1 MKKLF
6 KIFAL
11 SLLALP
17 LCSCNFDINPADV
30 MDNFYDKRKIYIEED
45 SVVIKEGEKR
55 FVSVEADNLGKGA
68 DVEDLTFTSCDN
80 VIATAKYGIY
90 ETEEEDFEG
99 MFITGKTQGSTS
111 IIASYKNATASC
123 EVKVIKDTEV
133 PYLHLFNENITI
145 EVGSE
150 YVVNSEIIY
159 KDNRYTPLDDVIY
172 TFAFIEN
179 EPEIVELYQ
188 DDETGNIVVNPQEVG
203 STKVLVTASFM
214 DKTASSLLEINVVD
228 QGVGIIIKN
237 DGFEHNVGNDYTT
250 KLYVSNYRDY
260 SKTID
265 LDIELYRGD
274 VKINDKIVL
283 TSDDTSIATVTGY
296 HVEGVSRGQTTIR
309 GIFEDIELT
318 INVFVDKPVVYIPL
332 LEQNVEI
339 DVSPRLTL
347 SDPSLF
353 SGDIIGVYYQDMSS
367 EYNLYKDY
375 SDGVF
380 TLDDAK
386 MRTLVK
392 DFGEHKKFLIETE
405 DIYVDTG
412 FIDVYSKIIRTYDD
426 LCSVKTISQKYVTER
441 FNFNGYFVLENN
453 ITCPNEGTPVFFNR
467 TSNFKIN
474 GIGECIDTNI
484 GFNGVFDGKGH
495 TLFNYKPTGY
505 GSFITWLTKEG
516 VLKNLGFENA
526 TLDSSLIDSSI
537 NPVAVLV
544 CNGQGS
550 VSNVYVNYK
559 NISTG
564 LGKYEN
570 KYCSTFCSAGGSIKA
585 SSIFINGINAT
596 INGDFDILGKIS
608 NADGVYA
615 LGGTHINGGIDFG
628 SDPVVDS
635 RIFSCTGI
643 YRHFTSA
650 SQMKE
655 HLQTQSTI
663 ANWNKNYWTDLDSGI
678 PSWKTAK

>member
-6 KIFAL
+6 KILAL
-11 SLLALP
+11 SLLTLP
-17 LCSCNFDINPADV
+17 LSSCNFDINPADV

-80 VIATAKYGIY
+80 VVATAKYGIY

-159 KDNRYTPLDDVIY
+159 KDNRYTPLDDVVY

-214 DKTASSLLEINVVD
+214 DKTSSSSLLKINVVD

-274 VKINDKIVL
+274 VKIDDKIAL

-309 GIFEDIELT
+309 GTFEDIELT

-339 DVSPRLTL
+339 DVSPQLTL

-392 DFGEHKKFLIETE
+392 DFGEHKKFFIETK
-405 DIYVDTG
+405 DIYVDVG

-453 ITCPNEGTPVFFNR
+453 IT
-467 TSNFKIN
+467 
-474 GIGECIDTNI
+474 
-484 GFNGVFDGKGH
+484 
-495 TLFNYKPTGY
+495 
-505 GSFITWLTKEG
+505 
-516 VLKNLGFENA
+516 
-526 TLDSSLIDSSI
+526 
-537 NPVAVLV
+537 
-544 CNGQGS
+544 
-550 VSNVYVNYK
+550 
-559 NISTG
+559 
-564 LGKYEN
+564 
-570 KYCSTFCSAGGSIKA
+570 
-585 SSIFINGINAT
+585 
-596 INGDFDILGKIS
+596 
-608 NADGVYA
+608 
-615 LGGTHINGGIDFG
+615 
-628 SDPVVDS
+628 
-635 RIFSCTGI
+635 
-643 YRHFTSA
+643 
-650 SQMKE
+650 
-655 HLQTQSTI
+655 
-663 ANWNKNYWTDLDSGI
+663 
-678 PSWKTAK
+678 